1 MAGDARGAIPLQW
14 GRSAMGRRRTDTGD
28 FDTGH
33 ARTMPYYYGATG
45 ASEDGLHR
53 WQPHTRRRLVRGSGR
68 GAGLARVMLQEMRWR
83 KPPRH
88 VGLRV
93 VAVVLTFVL
102 HVVIFMLMSLSRTPL
117 PGPGEAA
124 DVATIKVRLI
134 DQPEPPPPPPP
145 IKMPV
150 PKVGPAAQPKPHGA
164 RHAPT
169 PATPPAPA
177 PADATPD
184 EKAASDQSQPE
195 PAPAKPVRPHA
206 SQSPPAEASPEI
218 ATPPPRVVEEI
229 SRQATPAPELDAIQ
243 IVPVEQPT
251 SRLQPIP
258 AQNQALTVTVGKTE
272 LNVDAPTPS
281 RPQALAPA
289 EVTASAPDVPSVR
302 LAPTRQRV
310 TPVTRQAPSIATHI
324 QATPASEPVVAQPA
338 PLPQVPTAAATPD
351 LNLPV
356 ADVPVAQAPQVQ
368 APAVQLEQP
377 SIAVASSATETASA
391 ASAAKPP
398 ASNARTADTWAPA
411 NDRFQSVPKQSGT
424 QQSGVRHPSGS
435 EGQVQVPPQGNSD
448 VMSRNSDRLGYKST
462 IFDQYWAPENET
474 ILDTFLRHMIE
485 RLTVK
490 HTFHVAPGVRVH
502 CFIGPLAIFAGCA
515 GDPPRKPSSKS
526 HDSRLNMAPARSL
539 VPGATNS
546 VPARASTT
554 PSLELD
560 NTAKCVT
567 ARVAGA
573 PPPPGCSGAPA
584 GKSDVWK

>member
-1 MAGDARGAIPLQW
+1 MGRNPVTV
-14 GRSAMGRRRTDTGD
+14 GRSVTRAGAEPTQATSTQDI
-28 FDTGH
+28 

-53 WQPHTRRRLVRGSGR
+53 WQPHTRRRLVRGNGR

-88 VGLRV
+88 VALRI

-117 PGPGEAA
+117 PAPGEAA

-134 DQPEPPPPPPP
+134 DQPKPPPPPPP

-150 PKVGPAAQPKPHGA
+150 PKVGPAAQPKPHSA

-177 PADATPD
+177 PA
-184 EKAASDQSQPE
+184 
-195 PAPAKPVRPHA
+195 KPIQPHA
-206 SQSPPAEASPEI
+206 SQSPPAETSPDI

-251 SRLQPIP
+251 SRLRPIP
-258 AQNQALTVTVGKTE
+258 SQQQALTVSVGKTE
-272 LNVDAPTPS
+272 LRVDAPAPS
-281 RPQALAPA
+281 QPQALGPA
-289 EVTASAPDVPSVR
+289 EVTASAPEVPSMR
-302 LAPTRQRV
+302 IAPTRQRV
-310 TPVTRQAPSIATHI
+310 TPVTRQAPSIATQI
-324 QATPASEPVVAQPA
+324 QTTPVSEPVVAQPT
-338 PLPQVPTAAATPD
+338 PLPQVPTATATPD
-351 LNLPV
+351 LNLPI

-377 SIAVASSATETASA
+377 SIAVASPTQTASA
-391 ASAAKPP
+391 ASAPKPQ
-398 ASNARTADTWAPA
+398 ASSARAADTWAPA
-411 NDRFQSVPKQSGT
+411 NDQFQSVPNVSKRTGAQRT
-424 QQSGVRHPSGS
+424 GVGHPSES
-435 EGQVQVPPQGNSD
+435 QGQVQVPPQGNSD

-462 IFDQYWAPENET
+462 IFDQYWAPANET

-515 GDPPRKPSSKS
+515 GDPPRKASSKS

-539 VPGATNS
+539 VPGMDTSA
-546 VPARASTT
+546 PARPTSA
-554 PSLELD
+554 PAVQLN
-560 NTAKCVT
+560 NTAKCTT

-573 PPPPGCSGAPA
+573 PLPPGCPGAPA
-584 GKSDVWK
+584 KSSSSDRWDLSGNGT